1 MSRFHKEAAA
11 STAPAALKAF
21 LLVMTTS
28 TGYFHCMNFAQP
40 EDCINCQPMRPLI
53 LSPSLIPSRE
63 NAFVSRE
70 RERDWNFGST
80 RVLLTPISALPAE
93 VFPRVRHQHHGQYE
107 LELLQRLLPFLLRVG
122 LGVVGGGGVDVGGG
136 GRVGEGV
143 DV

>member
-53 LSPSLIPSRE
+53 LSPSLIPSGE
-63 NAFVSRE
+63 NAFVEKKRGRSI
-70 RERDWNFGST
+70 GPT
-80 RVLLTPISALPAE
+80 RLLLTPISALPAE

-122 LGVVGGGGVDVGGG
+122 FGVVGGGGVDVGGG